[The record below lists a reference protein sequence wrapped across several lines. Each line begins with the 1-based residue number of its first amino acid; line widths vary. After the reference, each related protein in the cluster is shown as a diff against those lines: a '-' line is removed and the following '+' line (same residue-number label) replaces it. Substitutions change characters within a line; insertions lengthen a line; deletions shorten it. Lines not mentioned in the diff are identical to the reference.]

1 MKVSFVLS
9 DTYADVVDLFYVDL
23 SDYTLFCIKTENLYI
38 YPLSI

>member
-23 SDYTLFCIKTENLYI
+23 SDYTHFCKTENLYI